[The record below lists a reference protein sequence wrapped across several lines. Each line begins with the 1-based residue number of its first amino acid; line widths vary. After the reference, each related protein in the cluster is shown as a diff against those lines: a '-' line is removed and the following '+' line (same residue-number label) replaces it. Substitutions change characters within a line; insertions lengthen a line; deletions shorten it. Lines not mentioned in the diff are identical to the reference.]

1 MLTESGWFSLDV
13 RLLFGIF
20 HCSSSVLI
28 SLSLNGISF
37 LACFQ
42 SFGNL
47 ILFICSSLFWSWDW
61 SIAYV
66 LISRPES
73 IILFSLCPESIGRYF
88 FLGFNLS
95 LISCSIVISFSFM
108 SSSSLFLGCNSCFSG
123 FSLHVENFSFWLLS
137 QFSSGC
143 SHGVLVFFH

>member
-1 MLTESGWFSLDV
+1 MLTESGRFSLDV
-13 RLLFGIF
+13 SLLFGIF

-47 ILFICSSLFWSWDW
+47 ILFISCSLFWSWDW
-61 SIAYV
+61 SIAYI

-73 IILFSLCPESIGRYF
+73 IMLFSLCPESIGRYF

-95 LISCSIVISFSFM
+95 LISCSSVISFSFM
-108 SSSSLFLGCNSCFSG
+108 SSSSLLLGCDFSFSG
-123 FSLHVENFSFWLLS
+123 FSLHVENLSSWLLS
-137 QFSSGC
+137 
-143 SHGVLVFFH
+143 

>member
-1 MLTESGWFSLDV
+1 LTESCRFSLDV

-123 FSLHVENFSFWLLS
+123 FSLHVENLSFWLLS
-137 QFSSGC
+137 
-143 SHGVLVFFH
+143 